1 MIFEGSISVK
11 AVLLANK
18 RPIEK
23 IVIDQKKHDKD
34 TAFIIAKANEKG
46 ICVEK
51 ADRPD
56 IDAICAGSSHGG
68 VILYGGERRN
78 DALDLLLNSKFL
90 CLLEGIE
97 DPFNFGYCLRSLL
110 AAGCE
115 GVIVGARNW
124 LDSAS
129 TVTKSSSGASE
140 YLPIYVANDLAETI
154 AKVKQSHK
162 ILCATRK
169 EAISVYQYTYDH
181 PILLAIG
188 GERRGLSK
196 IVLNNSDQNIYIPY
210 ADNFRNSL
218 NASSAVSVIAFEI
231 MRQQQK

>member
-23 IVIDQKKHDKD
+23 IVIDKKKHDKD

-46 ICVEK
+46 IRIEK
-51 ADRPD
+51 AERND
-56 IDAICAGSSHGG
+56 IDALCEGTSHGG
-68 VILYGGERRN
+68 VILFAGDRRN
-78 DALDLLLNSKFL
+78 DDLDQLLRSKFL

-140 YLPIYVANDLAETI
+140 YLPIYVADDLAETI
-154 AKVKQSHK
+154 VKIKQSHM

-169 EAISVYQYTYDH
+169 EAVSIYQYAYDR
-181 PILLAIG
+181 PLLLAIG
-188 GERRGLSK
+188 GEKRGLSK

>member
-11 AVLLANK
+11 AVMLANK

-23 IVIDQKKHDKD
+23 IVIDKKKHDKD
-34 TAFIIAKANEKG
+34 TSFIIAKAHELG
-46 ICVEK
+46 ISVEK
-51 ADRPD
+51 AERED
-56 IDAICAGSSHGG
+56 IDALCAGSSHGG
-68 VILYGGERRN
+68 VILYGGDRLN
-78 DALDLLLNSKFL
+78 DELDQLLSSKFL

-110 AAGCE
+110 AAGCD
-115 GVIVGARNW
+115 GVIVGERNW
-124 LDSAS
+124 LDSAA

-154 AKVKQSHK
+154 AVIKQSHTL
-162 ILCATRK
+162 LCASRK
-169 EAISVYQYTYDH
+169 EATSIYQYTYDR
-181 PILLAIG
+181 PLLLAIG
-188 GERRGLSK
+188 GEKRGLSK
-196 IVLNNSDQNIYIPY
+196 IVLDNSDQNIYIPY

>member
-11 AVLLANK
+11 AVMLANK

-23 IVIDQKKHDKD
+23 IVIDKKKHDKD
-34 TAFIIAKANEKG
+34 TAFIIAKAHELG
-46 ICVEK
+46 IHVEK
-51 ADRPD
+51 ADREN
-56 IDAICAGSSHGG
+56 IDALSAGTSHGG
-68 VILYGGERRN
+68 VILYGGDRRN
-78 DALDLLLNSKFL
+78 DALDQLIKSKFL

-129 TVTKSSSGASE
+129 TVTKSSGGASE
-140 YLPIYVANDLAETI
+140 YLPIYVADDLANAI
-154 AKVKQSHK
+154 LKIKQSHK

-169 EAISVYQYTYDH
+169 EAVSIYQYNYDH
-181 PILLAIG
+181 PVLLAIG

>member
-11 AVLLANK
+11 AVMLANK

-23 IVIDQKKHDKD
+23 IVIDKKKHDKD
-34 TAFIIAKANEKG
+34 TSFIIAKAHELG
-46 ICVEK
+46 IRVEK
-51 ADRPD
+51 AERED
-56 IDAICAGSSHGG
+56 IDTLCAGSS
-68 VILYGGERRN
+68 YGGDRQSDE
-78 DALDLLLNSKFL
+78 LDQLLNSKFL

-97 DPFNFGYCLRSLL
+97 DPFNFGYCLRNLL
-110 AAGCE
+110 AAGCD

-124 LDSAS
+124 LDSAT

-154 AKVKQSHK
+154 AVIKQSHTL
-162 ILCATRK
+162 LCASRK
-169 EAISVYQYTYDH
+169 EATSIYQYTYDR
-181 PILLAIG
+181 PLLLAIG
-188 GERRGLSK
+188 GEKRGLSK
-196 IVLNNSDQNIYIPY
+196 IVLDNSDQNIYIPY